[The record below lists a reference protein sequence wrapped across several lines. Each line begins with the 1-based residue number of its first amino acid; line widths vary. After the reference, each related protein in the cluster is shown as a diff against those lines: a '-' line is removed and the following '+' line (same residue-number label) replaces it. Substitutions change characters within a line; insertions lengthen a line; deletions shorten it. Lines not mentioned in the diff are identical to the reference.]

1 MSRRRG
7 EFEHRTSIFEGA
19 YRAWS
24 HLGGIDPRDI
34 VSKSPSDLDPL
45 TFPHT
50 QDPRLVSS
58 DPSALHT
65 SLSSK
70 DLATAATAS
79 TSSGTSATVPPVLPH
94 TTAPSSSSAAIK
106 TTQDENAA
114 TGAEEQIYPYEPLP
128 RSGLAHPFVQAIISP
143 WLGPDAEHE
152 DTQIGLTTLRTWWQH
167 RRKGESTSAKSALG
181 TEKMKSVVDGYTRHF
196 FNLALVLVMQD
207 GEQPPR
213 TLAKRV
219 KEMEKEGM
227 EFPPPK
233 KESRKGSDRFASG
246 TVGSFSAMA
255 AMSGG
260 TTSQGGGGGSRG
272 GGGRRL
278 LGIEGA
284 VPEYSCCSS
293 SVFDLGSTHNGAA
306 GAGAVNFRNGGGI
319 GGGGGGGGY
328 GNVRMKDG
336 NVSAGSGA
344 GSNSNT
350 NSSYGDPTKTPVVF
364 VSEGGDI
371 QIAMSV
377 SGITC
382 GNCVKIIETVLKGV
396 NGQPSPIQGILD
408 AAADRD
414 LSVVLIKI
422 EKSSYAKRIAHE
434 AKESLRM
441 VGYDAVAKEMA
452 IIDPK
457 SGSTLDLAVLRT
469 AFDIVAATDSRDV
482 FDWSLSCTC
491 PDNGVVRNDCL
502 RHSQM
507 NKRIFEAFDER
518 QEQVKDFMGGC
529 GRRYGL
535 ACSCGVNCQC
545 ESGRCCGPLAAT
557 TSGMGVNNVVM
568 SHDGVASEN
577 GSCGRQFSNS
587 LGLNARGFVR
597 SLRDTSSM
605 GQMSHGGNVGIA
617 VLPHNFTQ
625 HVSANQFFD
634 ANNIQATMVQSQPSF
649 DGMSMAMRVPTT
661 PIRTGNSSSMT
672 SDRIDAGERMERN
685 PISAHPQQQQQQQQ
699 HLMNDYMRNMNNGS
713 GNFGGYT
720 WKPESMD
727 NKSNIMNHSMFWNSS

>member
-50 QDPRLVSS
+50 QDPRLVSN

-65 SLSSK
+65 TLSSK
-70 DLATAATAS
+70 DLATAAPVATAATAS

-260 TTSQGGGGGSRG
+260 TTSQGGGGGGSRG

-319 GGGGGGGGY
+319 GGGGGGGGKRKEWIVEAKSIKSNLFHGLSSCWKFTQWDCTRREDLEKNSCY
-328 GNVRMKDG
+328 PLSISSRENGTEKHT
-336 NVSAGSGA
+336 SAGVDI
-344 GSNSNT
+344 
-350 NSSYGDPTKTPVVF
+350 YTKVEFEV
-364 VSEGGDI
+364 EI
-371 QIAMSV
+371 SV
-377 SGITC
+377 
-382 GNCVKIIETVLKGV
+382 
-396 NGQPSPIQGILD
+396 
-408 AAADRD
+408 
-414 LSVVLIKI
+414 
-422 EKSSYAKRIAHE
+422 
-434 AKESLRM
+434 
-441 VGYDAVAKEMA
+441 
-452 IIDPK
+452 IDPFI
-457 SGSTLDLAVLRT
+457 STALNQVLES
-469 AFDIVAATDSRDV
+469 VA
-482 FDWSLSCTC
+482 LK
-491 PDNGVVRNDCL
+491 
-502 RHSQM
+502 QM
-507 NKRIFEAFDER
+507 EAFE
-518 QEQVKDFMGGC
+518 
-529 GRRYGL
+529 
-535 ACSCGVNCQC
+535 N
-545 ESGRCCGPLAAT
+545 RCKVIP
-557 TSGMGVNNVVM
+557 
-568 SHDGVASEN
+568 EN
-577 GSCGRQFSNS
+577 H
-587 LGLNARGFVR
+587 
-597 SLRDTSSM
+597 T
-605 GQMSHGGNVGIA
+605 GI
-617 VLPHNFTQ
+617 
-625 HVSANQFFD
+625 
-634 ANNIQATMVQSQPSF
+634 
-649 DGMSMAMRVPTT
+649 
-661 PIRTGNSSSMT
+661 
-672 SDRIDAGERMERN
+672 
-685 PISAHPQQQQQQQQ
+685 
-699 HLMNDYMRNMNNGS
+699 
-713 GNFGGYT
+713 
-720 WKPESMD
+720 
-727 NKSNIMNHSMFWNSS
+727 